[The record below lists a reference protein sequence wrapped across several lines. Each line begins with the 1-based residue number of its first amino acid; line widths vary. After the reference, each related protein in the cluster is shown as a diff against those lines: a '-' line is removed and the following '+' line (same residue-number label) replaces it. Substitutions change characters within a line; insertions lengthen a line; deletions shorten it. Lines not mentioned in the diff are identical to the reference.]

1 MGGATITLSA
11 LTLIGLLWKIQEK
24 ADEAKAAG
32 LVYVGE
38 IIIEKLDGD
47 GQWFATFHVGK

>member
-24 ADEAKAAG
+24 VDAAEAAG
-32 LVYVGE
+32 LVDVGE

-47 GQWFATFHVGK
+47 GQWFATFYAGK